1 MTKRVI
7 SNHGTAQV
15 KRKQKQDMRKSFAKA
30 RLDVRLQKRKSM
42 GGPPVLPPKAN
53 KAGST
58 SDGDNSEKP
67 KSRRKQGK
75 SKSKRKASKHSPSKS
90 LKLVPWPTGWSNL
103 GVSMR
108 FLHNMFSRIEPHT
121 TTRQLVEY
129 IVLQETG
136 ASVGQNAPSDV
147 QHGGSYV
154 EYLKLNNQ
162 LDFHGNSVVGVA
174 THYVSH
180 AWDATFVELISAL
193 DVLITTQHLNPA
205 TTFFWIDIFS
215 LSQHMA
221 HQNQLDENDDVEVK
235 TRDAIKNLDCFVL
248 VIGSWNSP
256 FALSRTWCLWE
267 LLCALS
273 AKRQIE
279 VCMPGKSLHDLHD
292 ALLNVFPAV
301 ASSLTTID
309 YKNSKASKISVH
321 QKIMIAIDN
330 VGERRAT
337 RAMEKAL
344 RNWLVSTSRQVLQ
357 DLLHNN

>member
-1 MTKRVI
+1 
-7 SNHGTAQV
+7 
-15 KRKQKQDMRKSFAKA
+15 
-30 RLDVRLQKRKSM
+30 
-42 GGPPVLPPKAN
+42 
-53 KAGST
+53 
-58 SDGDNSEKP
+58 
-67 KSRRKQGK
+67 
-75 SKSKRKASKHSPSKS
+75 
-90 LKLVPWPTGWSNL
+90 
-103 GVSMR
+103 
-108 FLHNMFSRIEPHT
+108 MFSRIEPHT

-136 ASVGQNAPSDV
+136 ARLGQNASSDV

-221 HQNQLDENDDVEVK
+221 HQNQLEENDDVEVK

-248 VIGSWNSP
+248 VLGSGIHHLHSVGHGV
-256 FALSRTWCLWE
+256 CGE

-292 ALLNVFPAV
+292 ALP
-301 ASSLTTID
+301 
-309 YKNSKASKISVH
+309 
-321 QKIMIAIDN
+321 
-330 VGERRAT
+330 
-337 RAMEKAL
+337 
-344 RNWLVSTSRQVLQ
+344 
-357 DLLHNN
+357 